1 MHSKRR
7 PTKVSSRRYHVNMT
21 VTTVDK
27 SANPAPVTSL
37 AVIGAL
43 VIAALAVFGVSTFYW
58 NHGHVLPTASA
69 SVSHQASGPRG
80 AAPANLG
87 NQGNQFL
94 FELQAQGIAPS
105 GDGTS
110 SVNDAHS
117 VCQRY
122 QQGESEGQIVDSIVA
137 GTPSMSKKTANDFAN
152 TAISVYCR

>member
-1 MHSKRR
+1 
-7 PTKVSSRRYHVNMT
+7 MT

-27 SANPAPVTSL
+27 SANPAAVTSL

-43 VIAALAVFGVSTFYW
+43 VIAAVAVLGVSTFYW

-69 SVSHQASGPRG
+69 SVSHQASGPQ

-122 QQGESEGQIVDSIVA
+122 QQGESEDQIVQSIVA
-137 GTPSMSKKTANDFAN
+137 GTPSMSKKTASDFAN